1 MDNAATYLNFSAS
14 EFANVIS
21 FIKSMGSKR
30 LPLLMHVE
38 DGELVCR
45 ASDDSSNYFIEYHV
59 SLHGDNNTI
68 TEQIAVPINDLIS
81 LTKYPCDNDVI
92 SIRKNFNQYEMNVI
106 GGGWLPFKNVEF
118 DDSKFKLNGTETDIG
133 TINSTKLKNAIT
145 YALGY
150 TQEYTYA
157 RDMYITF
164 TKSKMSA
171 TYRNSSFTT
180 VGEFVDM
187 VLHREVAVMLKAL
200 LRTNFDLRVV
210 SIKDNLVERTAFI
223 GNKFRFTV
231 TTSDVTDIS
240 NPYINDVSNYITIDC
255 DTLYKLAVF
264 SEEYS
269 ASKHILGIA
278 VKDGKLNVSLKNV
291 LAAKHL
297 SVVDATVVGN
307 VDNMTAEA
315 EVPSHGLL
323 KALKLFQEKH
333 SENINIY
340 ITDKMVLEQNS
351 FIIFDSDT
359 QATINIYNR

>member
-1 MDNAATYLNFSAS
+1 MDNVTTYLSFNAN

-21 FIKSMGSKR
+21 FVKSMGSKR
-30 LPLLMHVE
+30 VVLLMHVE
-38 DGELVCR
+38 GNDLVCR
-45 ASDDSSNYFIEYHV
+45 ACDDSSNCFIEYHV
-59 SLHGDNNTI
+59 ELYGDNNTI
-68 TEQIAVPINDLIS
+68 TEQLAIPVNDLVA
-81 LTKYPCDNDVI
+81 LTRYPCDNDKI
-92 SIRKNFNQYEMNVI
+92 SIRKCFNQYEMNVI
-106 GGGWLPFKNVEF
+106 GGGWLPFKTVEF
-118 DDSKFKLNGTETDIG
+118 DDSKFKFNGTESDIG
-133 TINSTKLKNAIT
+133 TINSIKLKNAIT

-171 TYRNSSFTT
+171 TYRQSSFTT
-180 VGEFVDM
+180 VGDFVDM
-187 VLHREVAVMLKAL
+187 VLHRDVAVMLKTL
-200 LRTNFDLRVV
+200 LKTNFDLKVI

-223 GNKFRFTV
+223 GNKFKLTV
-231 TTSDVTDIS
+231 TTSDVKDIS
-240 NPYINDVSNYITIDC
+240 NPYLTDVSNYITVDC
-255 DTLYKLAVF
+255 DTLYKLAIF

-269 ASKHILGIA
+269 ASKHILGIT

-297 SVVDATVVGN
+297 SVVDATIVGT
-307 VDNMTAEA
+307 VDDMTTEA

-323 KALKLFQEKH
+323 KALKLFQEKR

-340 ITDKMVLEQNS
+340 ITDKMVNEQNT
-351 FIIFDSDT
+351 FIIFDDDT